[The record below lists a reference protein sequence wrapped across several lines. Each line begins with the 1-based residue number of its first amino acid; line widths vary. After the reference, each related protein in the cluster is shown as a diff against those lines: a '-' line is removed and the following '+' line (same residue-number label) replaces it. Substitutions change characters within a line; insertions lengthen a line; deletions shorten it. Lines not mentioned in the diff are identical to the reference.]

1 MTAITFDVDEVGPLT
16 FRRPGWTALAGW
28 LDSFLAGQTGDAS
41 HNLCVECAVT
51 PGGGE
56 LAALFEDGFGFLP
69 GEIAGH
75 LLEAAG
81 MPGGLAGLGEMYPLV
96 SLKEAEAMHQ
106 NAGQET
112 AYRTGAPPSDV
123 VPREMIDAA
132 RKRTRRPFF
141 ARTPLG
147 WWACKAPGHT
157 EAAAY
162 EDGLTAALQGKGS
175 RSAPF
180 RALVLSCV
188 LSHDVEAAKAQ
199 IEECPAIPYLLG
211 RALRGAAGEGK
222 AVARV
227 SG

>member
-1 MTAITFDVDEVGPLT
+1 MTAIAFDVDEVGTLT
-16 FRRPGWTALAGW
+16 FRRPGWTAFSGW
-28 LDSFLAGQTGDAS
+28 LDAFLAGQTGDAG
-41 HNLCVECAVT
+41 HNLCTECAVT
-51 PGGGE
+51 PTGGE

-69 GEIAGH
+69 GDIANH
-75 LLEAAG
+75 LLTAAG
-81 MPGGLAGLGEMYPLV
+81 MPGGIAGLGEMYSLV
-96 SLKEAEAMHQ
+96 GLKDAEQMH
-106 NAGQET
+106 ADIAASRMVPDLST
-112 AYRTGAPPSDV
+112 I

-132 RKRTRRPFF
+132 KKRTRRPFF

-180 RALVLSCV
+180 RSLVLSCV